1 VPVPEAEPLVEP
13 WRSRY
18 DATSSAGL
26 PAHITIVFPFV
37 PPERVDEEVANDL
50 RRMLGAVP
58 AFDFSLVRTA
68 RFPDAGVLYLVP
80 EPREPFVR
88 LIDAVTSRYPEHQ
101 PYEGVHAEIIPHLTV
116 VRVRDAGDDPGV
128 LDEVDRAIVDGLPI
142 AARVGELWLMAGD
155 GRWETMERFPVG
167 REATGR

>member
-1 VPVPEAEPLVEP
+1 VPVPEAEPLVGP
-13 WRSRY
+13 WRTRY
-18 DATSSAGL
+18 DATSSEGL

-37 PPERVDEEVANDL
+37 PPERIDEEITRGL
-50 RRMLGAVP
+50 RRMLEATP

-80 EPREPFVR
+80 EPRESFVR
-88 LIDAVTSRYPEHQ
+88 LIDRVVSRYPEHP
-101 PYEGVHAEIIPHLTV
+101 PYGGIHDEVVPHLTV
-116 VRVRDAGDDPGV
+116 VRVQDAGGDPGV

-142 AARVGELWLMAGD
+142 AARVRELWLMAGD

-167 REATGR
+167 REATAR